1 MYVSCERQKNL
12 NQNSAEEERRNQSA
26 ESICQRT
33 SFVTALAISQVHDVQ
48 QLQLPMR
55 LMNEQSLVILKM
67 SLKVANCM
75 NSFHHIW
82 NFLTSISSQLA
93 NYIHLATTASA
104 NWFPNIF
111 FWIWKQNAVET
122 LKRDLGKKK
131 WNIQHSTYPGTS
143 SSCGFTNCKD
153 GDILSSV

>member
-1 MYVSCERQKNL
+1 MKLYRGKEEKAVSWKYLSEDKL
-12 NQNSAEEERRNQSA
+12 
-26 ESICQRT
+26 
-33 SFVTALAISQVHDVQ
+33 VTALAISQVHDVQ
-48 QLQLPMR
+48 QLQLPMK

-67 SLKVANCM
+67 SLKVAKCM

-82 NFLTSISSQLA
+82 NFLTSFSSLLTNYIQLA
-93 NYIHLATTASA
+93 ATASA

-111 FWIWKQNAVET
+111 FWIWKQNAEET
-122 LKRDLGKKK
+122 LKRDLEEKKNQK
-131 WNIQHSTYPGTS
+131 NHKNQTTYPGTG